1 MKSITDIFRKLPSSL
16 VLSPFQS
23 YFLDPQKRIIFLR
36 NRADFLLYLLNST
49 HKLIY
54 TNRNMS
60 THLSPPLGKPLLDSH
75 YTVLRKLG
83 KGETAT
89 TWLVRDAGRPRDTS
103 EYAAVKILTAE
114 ATLDVECGHVH
125 ELEFLKD
132 IAQRAQT
139 SDDEGL
145 DYLAILLDDFTVTGP
160 SGNRHLCMVQHL
172 YSTSVSAL
180 RRSAPTKSLP
190 VYTVRNVIFM
200 ALHGLAYLHSLN
212 IIHTD
217 LKLDNILF
225 ANTLYSDNRELER
238 YLSANPVELEE
249 DGSPKSQPIPHKWTY
264 DTSAF
269 EAELMSVV
277 LIDLGHAQR
286 AGVQPTADL
295 FSAPALRAPEV
306 ILWSDFGSA
315 VDIWAI
321 GCLTFELLV
330 GRWLF
335 HPEAGEPDWSLEDDH
350 LAKMM
355 ELTGQHFPPAMLAR
369 AKNRDKYFD
378 KDGNL
383 LRIPELIPVTLE
395 QAMTNYKIPGLTE
408 QDIKLAADFIRAC
421 LKFDYKERA
430 TATEL
435 TAHPFLEDAL
445 RC

>member
-1 MKSITDIFRKLPSSL
+1 MSSDS
-16 VLSPFQS
+16 LS
-23 YFLDPQKRIIFLR
+23 
-36 NRADFLLYLLNST
+36 
-49 HKLIY
+49 
-54 TNRNMS
+54 
-60 THLSPPLGKPLLDSH
+60 HLSPPIGKPLHGSH
-75 YTVLRKLG
+75 YTVIRKLG

-114 ATLDVECGHVH
+114 ATLDVERGHVH

-139 SDDEGL
+139 SDDEGP

-225 ANTLYSDNRELER
+225 ANTLYSDDRELER

-277 LIDLGHAQR
+277 LIDLGHAQP

-295 FSAPALRAPEV
+295 LVRRLFEPRGY
-306 ILWSDFGSA
+306 LWSDFGSA

-321 GCLTFELLV
+321 GCLTFESLV
-330 GRWLF
+330 G
-335 HPEAGEPDWSLEDDH
+335 PGEPDWSLEDDH

-383 LRIPELIPVTLE
+383 LRIPELVPVTLE

-435 TAHPFLEDAL
+435 IAHPFLEDAL